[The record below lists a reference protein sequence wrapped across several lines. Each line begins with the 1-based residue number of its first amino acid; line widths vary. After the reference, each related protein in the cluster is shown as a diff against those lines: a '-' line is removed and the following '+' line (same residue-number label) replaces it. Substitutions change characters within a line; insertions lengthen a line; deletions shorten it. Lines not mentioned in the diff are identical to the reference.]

1 MKRRR
6 SRPALTFVE
15 TPAMTR
21 VRFAPSPTGNLHIGG
36 ARTAL
41 FNWLQARHD
50 GGKFLLRVEDT
61 DLERSTQQSIDA
73 IYEALD
79 WLGLDFDE
87 APVLQTSR
95 QDEHV
100 RLANELLAQ
109 GLAYKCYCTAEELD
123 RMREEAIARGD
134 QPRYDRRWRDATEAP
149 SPDAPYSV
157 RFKMPLD
164 GEATVDDLVLGPVTV
179 GNQELDDLIILR
191 SDGTPT
197 YNFVVVCDDAFM
209 QVTHVIRGQDHLRN
223 TFRQVPIYQA
233 LGFNVPR
240 FGHLP
245 LVDGLSKRK
254 GSASVQA
261 YRDMGFLKEAV
272 INYIARLGWSHGDQE
287 IFSIDELVQH
297 FDVTDVNRG
306 SAAFDEKKMRW
317 VNVEWIRRLSA
328 DDLATRL
335 SPHLVRRGFSPTVD
349 ARMCFLVDQLRERA
363 ETLEEMADA
372 ARFAY
377 EAPTAYDEE
386 ASAKWLGEDNKA
398 GVQLLTER
406 FSALTSWDVET
417 LNATIKET
425 IKESGLKM
433 PKLAQPLRIALT
445 GSTSSPSIAE
455 TAFIVGQAESVARLQ
470 RLIANF
476 PG

>member
-1 MKRRR
+1 M
-6 SRPALTFVE
+6 
-15 TPAMTR
+15 MR

-41 FNWLQARHD
+41 FNWLQARHS
-50 GGKFLLRVEDT
+50 GGKFLLRIEDT
-61 DLERSTQQSIDA
+61 DLERSTDA
-73 IYEALD
+73 SKEAIFEALE
-79 WLGLDFDE
+79 WLGLDYDE
-87 APVLQTSR
+87 EAVIQTSR
-95 QDEHV
+95 QDEHI
-100 RLANELLAQ
+100 RLANDLLAR
-109 GLAYKCYCTAEELD
+109 GLAYKCYCTAEELE

-134 QPRYDRRWRDATEAP
+134 QPRYDRRWRDRTDAP

-157 RFKMPLD
+157 RFKMPIE
-164 GEATVDDLVLGPVTV
+164 GERTVDDLVLGPVTV
-179 GNQELDDLIILR
+179 GNIELDDLIILR

-209 QVTHVIRGQDHLRN
+209 KVSHVIRGQDHMRN
-223 TFRQVPIYQA
+223 TYRQAPIYEA
-233 LGFNVPR
+233 LGFPVPR

-297 FDVTDVNRG
+297 FDVTNVNRA
-306 SAAFDEKKMRW
+306 SAAFDEVKMRW

-328 DDLATRL
+328 DDLAGRL
-335 SPHLVRRGFSPTVD
+335 VPHLQKRGFEPVVD

-363 ETLEEMADA
+363 ETLEEMAEA

-377 EAPTAYDEE
+377 EAPERFDAEATEKWFTA
-386 ASAKWLGEDNKA
+386 SNHA
-398 GVQLLTER
+398 GVDLLIAR
-406 FSALTSWDVET
+406 FQAITDWSVENI
-417 LNATIKET
+417 NAAIKET

-433 PKLAQPLRIALT
+433 PMIAQPLRIALT

-455 TAFIVGQAESVARLQ
+455 TAFIVGQKETVERLGNALTQ
-470 RLIANF
+470 F
-476 PG
+476 PYNSKAHN

>member
-1 MKRRR
+1 
-6 SRPALTFVE
+6 
-15 TPAMTR
+15 
-21 VRFAPSPTGNLHIGG
+21 
-36 ARTAL
+36 
-41 FNWLQARHD
+41 
-50 GGKFLLRVEDT
+50 
-61 DLERSTQQSIDA
+61 
-73 IYEALD
+73 
-79 WLGLDFDE
+79 
-87 APVLQTSR
+87 
-95 QDEHV
+95 
-100 RLANELLAQ
+100 
-109 GLAYKCYCTAEELD
+109 
-123 RMREEAIARGD
+123 MREEAIARGD
-134 QPRYDRRWRDATEAP
+134 QPRYDRRWRDRTDAP
-149 SPDAPYSV
+149 SPDAPYSI
-157 RFKMPLD
+157 RFKMPID

-209 QVTHVIRGQDHLRN
+209 GMTHIIRGQDHLRN

-233 LGFNVPR
+233 LGFEVPR

-272 INYIARLGWSHGDQE
+272 INYISRLGWSHGDQE
-287 IFSIDELVQH
+287 IFSIDELIQH
-297 FDVTDVNRG
+297 FDVRNVNRG
-306 SAAFDEKKMRW
+306 SAAFDEVKMRW
-317 VNVEWIRRLSA
+317 VNVEWIRRLTA
-328 DDLATRL
+328 EDLAGRL
-335 SPHLVRRGFSPTVD
+335 VPHLEKRGFKPVVD

-377 EAPTAYDEE
+377 EAPATFDAE
-386 ASAKWLGEDNKA
+386 ASEKWLGADNKA
-398 GVQLLTER
+398 GVELLTDRLRGLGEWTVD
-406 FSALTSWDVET
+406 AI
-417 LNATIKET
+417 NATLKEA

-455 TAFIVGQAESVARLQ
+455 TAFIVGQADVVARLEK
-470 RLIANF
+470 LLASF
-476 PG
+476 PA